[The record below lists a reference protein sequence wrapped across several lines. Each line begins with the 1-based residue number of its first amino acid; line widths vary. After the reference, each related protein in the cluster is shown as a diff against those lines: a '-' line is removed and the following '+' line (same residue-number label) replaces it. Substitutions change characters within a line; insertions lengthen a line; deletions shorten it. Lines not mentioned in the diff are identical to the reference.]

1 MATQN
6 KCKCLDCKFNTD
18 GNCTASTINLDYGP
32 EGGCECL
39 TYQPVAQKSSGKGPS
54 TTTPE
59 QKASVLY
66 GGDG

>member
-18 GNCTASTINLDYGP
+18 AICTASTISLDYGP

-39 TYQPVAQKSSGKGPS
+39 TYEVGGEQSATKTKTSEDQAS
-54 TTTPE
+54 T
-59 QKASVLY
+59 LY
-66 GGDG
+66 GG

>member
-18 GNCTASTINLDYGP
+18 ANCMATTISLDYGP

-39 TYQPVAQKSSGKGPS
+39 TYQPVSEKSSTKTKTSEDQAS
-54 TTTPE
+54 T
-59 QKASVLY
+59 LY
-66 GGDG
+66 GG